1 LQEVIGHHCHE
12 KMALQPCPRSSFE
25 VVEAEFLLELLVRL

>member
-1 LQEVIGHHCHE
+1 
-12 KMALQPCPRSSFE
+12 MALQPCPRSSFE